1 MQHCKIFSNRLVP
14 FWFII
19 TYSGRTSLSNYY
31 IGIIM
36 IHSPT
41 YARVQV
47 SRMEKRARYVM
58 ETFLQRDRQH
68 FEKPLS
74 PLPIVLNDR
83 IIVINREKTYFR
95 FFFFRLLLH
104 CHYVIKNRAETHPS
118 FLSALQTSLTSKH
131 P

>member
-1 MQHCKIFSNRLVP
+1 
-14 FWFII
+14 
-19 TYSGRTSLSNYY
+19 
-31 IGIIM
+31 M

-95 FFFFRLLLH
+95 FFFS
-104 CHYVIKNRAETHPS
+104 VT
-118 FLSALQTSLTSKH
+118 TSLSLCYKKSG
-131 P
+131 